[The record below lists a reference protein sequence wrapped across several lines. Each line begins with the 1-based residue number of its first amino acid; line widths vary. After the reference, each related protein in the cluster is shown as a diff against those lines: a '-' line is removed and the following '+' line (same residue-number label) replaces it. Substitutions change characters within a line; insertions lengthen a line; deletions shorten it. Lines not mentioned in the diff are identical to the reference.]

1 MPATANIELVG
12 TAHPTKTNHEGIRAM
27 NRLGICLLAASFV
40 TAIANT
46 ENANADGRV
55 DRLAARHARGMSWHS
70 QYYHT
75 ATGLPVALIVPPT
88 AHMQTSWGWG
98 AQNTMTPIYP
108 QFRRSYP
115 GGGADYGAAGVLS
128 PTPNA
133 PSHTDQF
140 GVNYIRGPY

>member
-1 MPATANIELVG
+1 
-12 TAHPTKTNHEGIRAM
+12 M
-27 NRLGICLLAASFV
+27 NRREHRLGLCLFAASVVTIFV
-40 TAIANT
+40 TT
-46 ENANADGRV
+46 GEANAEGRY
-55 DRLAARHARGMSWHS
+55 DRWAARHARGMSWHS

-98 AQNTMTPIYP
+98 VAQNTMTPIYP

-115 GGGADYGAAGVLS
+115 GGGADYGAGGVLM
-128 PTPNA
+128 PTPNI

-140 GVNYIRGPY
+140 GVINSV

>member
-1 MPATANIELVG
+1 
-12 TAHPTKTNHEGIRAM
+12 M
-27 NRLGICLLAASFV
+27 NKQILCLLAASFV
-40 TAIANT
+40 TVFVTIEDTNA
-46 ENANADGRV
+46 ENHADRW
-55 DRLAARHARGMSWHS
+55 AARHARGMSWHS

-88 AHMQTSWGWG
+88 AHMQTRWGWG
-98 AQNTMTPIYP
+98 VAQNTMTPIYP

-115 GGGADYGAAGVLS
+115 GGGADYGAAGLMA

>member
-1 MPATANIELVG
+1 
-12 TAHPTKTNHEGIRAM
+12 M
-27 NRLGICLLAASFV
+27 NKLRYRLGLRLGLCLLAACFAATFV
-40 TAIANT
+40 ATDDASA
-46 ENANADGRV
+46 EGRADRW
-55 DRLAARHARGMSWHS
+55 AARHARGMSWHS

-75 ATGLPVALIVPPT
+75 ATGMPVALVVPPT

-98 AQNTMTPIYP
+98 VAQNTMTPIYH

-115 GGGADYGAAGVLS
+115 GDDSGAGGGAELM

-140 GVNYIRGPY
+140 GVDYIRGPY

>member
-1 MPATANIELVG
+1 MQNLKHRWG
-12 TAHPTKTNHEGIRAM
+12 
-27 NRLGICLLAASFV
+27 LCLLAASVVTAFV
-40 TAIANT
+40 TT
-46 ENANADGRV
+46 EDANAEGRY
-55 DRLAARHARGMSWHS
+55 DRWAARHARGMSWHS

-75 ATGLPVALIVPPT
+75 ATGMPVALIVPPT

-98 AQNTMTPIYP
+98 VAQNTMTPIYH

-115 GGGADYGAAGVLS
+115 GDDAGIGGGAELM

>member
-1 MPATANIELVG
+1 MSKLGYRLEL
-12 TAHPTKTNHEGIRAM
+12 
-27 NRLGICLLAASFV
+27 CLLVASV
-40 TAIANT
+40 VSVLLSN
-46 ENANADGRV
+46 EEANAEGPRY
-55 DRLAARHARGMSWHS
+55 DRWAARHARGISWHS

-75 ATGLPVALIVPPT
+75 ATGLPVALVVPPT
-88 AHMQTSWGWG
+88 AHMQTRWGWG
-98 AQNTMTPIYP
+98 VAQNTMTPIYP

-115 GGGADYGAAGVLS
+115 GDGAGFGGGGVLM

>member
-1 MPATANIELVG
+1 
-12 TAHPTKTNHEGIRAM
+12 
-27 NRLGICLLAASFV
+27 
-40 TAIANT
+40 
-46 ENANADGRV
+46 
-55 DRLAARHARGMSWHS
+55 MSWHS

-98 AQNTMTPIYP
+98 VAQNTMTPIYH

-115 GGGADYGAAGVLS
+115 GGGADYGGGQLM

>member
-1 MPATANIELVG
+1 M
-12 TAHPTKTNHEGIRAM
+12 KTLKH
-27 NRLGICLLAASFV
+27 RLGLCLLAASCV
-40 TAIANT
+40 AVLLTADDACA
-46 ENANADGRV
+46 EGGRY
-55 DRLAARHARGMSWHS
+55 DRWAARHARGMSWHS
-70 QYYHT
+70 PYYHT

-98 AQNTMTPIYP
+98 VAQNTMTPIYP

-115 GGGADYGAAGVLS
+115 GGGADYGADGVLL
-128 PTPNA
+128 PTPNI